1 MPWKSAAQQKW
12 GNSPSGVKALGATGV
27 KEWNAA
33 TRGKKLPAR
42 LGPKAKKYK
51 QPSVKLSSLIK
62 GM

>member
-1 MPWKSAAQQKW
+1 MPWKSQKQAAW
-12 GNSPSGVKALGATGV
+12 GNSPSGVKALGASGV

-33 TRGKKLPAR
+33 TKGKKLP
-42 LGPKAKKYK
+42 KYAKKTK

>member
-1 MPWKSAAQQKW
+1 MPWKSASQQKW
-12 GNSPSGVKALGATGV
+12 GNSPAGVKALGAAGV

-33 TRGKKLPAR
+33 TRGKKLPKR
-42 LGPKAKKYK
+42 KTK